1 MAQVKFGRKQLKN
14 PTPSKLASGIL
25 LFTGISGVVIMWIPT
40 ATYIGVHTREI
51 SSSILGLLIAIGNFA
66 KPFFGIQ
73 PTQAQV
79 EVSNVTEM
87 ETPKEDKTD

>member
-1 MAQVKFGRKQLKN
+1 MAVKFGRSQLKN

-25 LFTGISGVVIMWIPT
+25 LFTGIAGVVIMWIPT

-66 KPFFGIQ
+66 KPFFGVQ
-73 PTQAQV
+73 PTDSVVDVA
-79 EVSNVTEM
+79 NVTEM
-87 ETPKEDKTD
+87 ENPDDKTD